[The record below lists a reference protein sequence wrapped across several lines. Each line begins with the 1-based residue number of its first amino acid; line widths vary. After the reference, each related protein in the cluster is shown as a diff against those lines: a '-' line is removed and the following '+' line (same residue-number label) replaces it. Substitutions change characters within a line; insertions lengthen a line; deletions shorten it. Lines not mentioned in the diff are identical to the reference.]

1 MALEILFPNAS
12 QEHCTLRT
20 GEPSAG
26 TVSSSVHDGTFP
38 HKDA

>member
-1 MALEILFPNAS
+1 MALDVLFPNAS

-20 GEPSAG
+20 WELSAG
-26 TVSSSVHDGTFP
+26 TVISSVHDGTFP